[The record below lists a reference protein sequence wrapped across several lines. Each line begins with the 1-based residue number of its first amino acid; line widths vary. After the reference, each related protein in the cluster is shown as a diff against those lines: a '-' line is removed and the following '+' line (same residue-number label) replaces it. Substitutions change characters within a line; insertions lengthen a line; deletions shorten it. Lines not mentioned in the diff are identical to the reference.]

1 MQSGQASR
9 QKGREDRRSR
19 EEQVHGSQT
28 AMVYVTKVG
37 NTKHFICRGHNNR
50 NLKGDLIWIEPMQ
63 GQADSMPIGARVV
76 DQDRGRLKVVDLDDS
91 GNVSVFLLSVRLSTP
106 PYTIATAIGSPVH
119 PPYISPSIP
128 FEKVAYDRMKLRLLG
143 RQAGMKGRKKEAIA
157 VLTLFEKGEIG

>member
-1 MQSGQASR
+1 
-9 QKGREDRRSR
+9 
-19 EEQVHGSQT
+19 
-28 AMVYVTKVG
+28 
-37 NTKHFICRGHNNR
+37 
-50 NLKGDLIWIEPMQ
+50 MQ

-119 PPYISPSIP
+119 RPPYISPFIP

-143 RQAGMKGRKKEAIA
+143 GRRE
-157 VLTLFEKGEIG
+157 